1 LQAKGVANINLVT
14 PTPWVPQIRAALD
27 AAWEKGL
34 HLPVVYNCGGYERAE
49 IIASLRGYVRI
60 YLPDFKYG
68 NPALGKALSGVPDYP
83 ERAKE
88 ALREM
93 VNQRSTPKFDR
104 DGLMTCGVIVR
115 HLVLPGQ
122 TEDSKQVLSYLHREY
137 GDAIYISIMRQYT
150 PMAGMTG
157 DLARPLTEA
166 EYDDVVNFALR
177 IGIQNAFLQE
187 GEAVG
192 ESFIPAFNGEGVR

>member
-1 LQAKGVANINLVT
+1 
-14 PTPWVPQIRAALD
+14 
-27 AAWEKGL
+27 
-34 HLPVVYNCGGYERAE
+34 
-49 IIASLRGYVRI
+49 
-60 YLPDFKYG
+60 
-68 NPALGKALSGVPDYP
+68 
-83 ERAKE
+83 
-88 ALREM
+88 
-93 VNQRSTPKFDR
+93 
-104 DGLMTCGVIVR
+104 MTCGVIVR

-122 TEDSKQVLSYLHREY
+122 TEDSKQILSYLHREY